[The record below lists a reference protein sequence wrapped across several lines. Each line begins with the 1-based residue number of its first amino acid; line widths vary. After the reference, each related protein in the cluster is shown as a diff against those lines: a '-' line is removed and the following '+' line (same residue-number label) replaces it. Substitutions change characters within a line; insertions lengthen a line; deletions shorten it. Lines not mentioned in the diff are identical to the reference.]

1 MQTHMTTLPPDDP
14 QKLDD
19 ILKNTSLSSII
30 AKAKLIE
37 LLNMALTRHL
47 PSKLLTHCQIMN
59 YDNSI
64 VIMGIDNAA
73 WVTQLRYNEQALI
86 KYFQSEPGLPNV
98 LGIKYKI
105 R

>member
-1 MQTHMTTLPPDDP
+1 MNTLNHNDP
-14 QKLDD
+14 KKLDD
-19 ILKNTSLSSII
+19 ILKGSSLSMIL

-37 LLNMALTRHL
+37 ALNMALTRHL
-47 PSKLLTHCQIMN
+47 PSKLLTHCHIMN
-59 YDNSI
+59 YENSI
-64 VIMGIDNAA
+64 IIMGIDNAA